1 MQAVLLIGV
10 QGSGK
15 TTFYKERFFDT
26 HVRVSR
32 DMLGTRHRQR
42 LLIAACL
49 EGRQPFVVDDTNAAR
64 ARRAEHIAAARAAG
78 FRVRGFFF
86 QTSLGDA
93 LRRNRRRPAERVVP
107 AAGVAGTYKRFEPP
121 KWEEGF
127 DELHTVTI
135 APDGRFEVGDLPRGG
150 EPPDGRT

>member
-93 LRRNRRRPAERVVP
+93 LRRNRERPAERVVP

-121 KWEEGF
+121 RWEEGF
-127 DELHTVTI
+127 DELHAVTI
-135 APDGRFEVGDLPRGG
+135 APDGRFEVHELPRGE
-150 EPPDGRT
+150 EPPVVSS

>member
-1 MQAVLLIGV
+1 MEAVLLVGV

-42 LLIAACL
+42 LLIRACL
-49 EGRQPFVVDDTNAAR
+49 EARQPFVVDDTNAAR
-64 ARRAEHIAAARAAG
+64 ARRAEHIAAAKAAG

-86 QTSLGDA
+86 RTSLADA
-93 LRRNRRRPAERVVP
+93 LRRNRERPAERVVP
-107 AAGVAGTYKRFEPP
+107 VAGVAGTYKRLESPR
-121 KWEEGF
+121 WEEGF
-127 DELHTVTI
+127 DELYTVEI
-135 APDGRFEVGDLPRGG
+135 GSDGHFEIRELRRDEDQHG
-150 EPPDGRT
+150 

>member
-1 MQAVLLIGV
+1 MEAVLLVGV

-49 EGRQPFVVDDTNAAR
+49 EARQPFVVDDTNAAR
-64 ARRAEHIAAARAAG
+64 ARRAEHIAAAKAAG
-78 FRVRGFFF
+78 FRVLGFFF
-86 QTSLGDA
+86 RTSLADA
-93 LRRNRRRPAERVVP
+93 LRRNRQRPADRVVP
-107 AAGVAGTYKRFEPP
+107 AAGVAGTYKRLEPP
-121 KWEEGF
+121 QWEEGF
-127 DELHTVTI
+127 DGLCTVTTT
-135 APDGRFEVGDLPRGG
+135 PDGRFEVWDLPRGG
-150 EPPDGRT
+150 EVPR

>member
-1 MQAVLLIGV
+1 MEAILLMGV

-15 TTFYKERFFDT
+15 TTFYRERFFDT

-64 ARRAEHIAAARAAG
+64 ARRAEHIAAAKAAG
-78 FRVRGFFF
+78 FRVLGFVFR
-86 QTSLGDA
+86 TSLADA
-93 LRRNRRRPAERVVP
+93 LRRNRERPAERVIP

-121 KWEEGF
+121 QWEEGF

-135 APDGRFEVGDLPRGG
+135 TPDGRFEVRELPRP
-150 EPPDGRT
+150 EVVGRR

>member
-1 MQAVLLIGV
+1 MEAVLLIGV

-15 TTFYKERFFDT
+15 TTFYRERFFDT

-64 ARRAEHIAAARAAG
+64 GRRAEHIAAAKAAG
-78 FRVRGFFF
+78 FRVLGFFF
-86 QTSLGDA
+86 QTSLADA
-93 LRRNRRRPAERVVP
+93 LRRNRERPADRVIP

-121 KWEEGF
+121 QWDEGF
-127 DELHTVTI
+127 DELHTVMI
-135 APDGRFEVGDLPRGG
+135 ALDGRFEVRELRRGEASPR
-150 EPPDGRT
+150 